1 MSGDLTGL
9 CLYMNGSRIKDKIST
24 KSILTKND
32 ILSVNQLNAQI
43 KLLDMWK
50 ASNIEKYPTKL
61 KKVTANDGRAT
72 TRAVTS
78 GNLMEDGATTLAQ
91 NTFYNDA
98 TKAWNL
104 APMDVKTC
112 KNIWSAPKRRSKN
125 S

>member
-1 MSGDLTGL
+1 
-9 CLYMNGSRIKDKIST
+9 
-24 KSILTKND
+24 
-32 ILSVNQLNAQI
+32 
-43 KLLDMWK
+43 MWK

-78 GNLMEDGATTLAQ
+78 GNLVEDGTTSLAQ

-104 APMDVKTC
+104 APLDVKTC
-112 KNIWSAPKRRSKN
+112 KTIWSAKKDIKKFMKTLPV
-125 S
+125 